1 MNNFQ
6 AVVSQFFE
14 WQTSVV
20 VRWPLPFLVVPPLLT
35 IALVVATAM
44 DFRLNTTNETL
55 QVFLPDTMQSISDL
69 KELIELFPPR
79 DAQRDSYSIFGS
91 KFASVVLEDLEGN
104 VVSPQ
109 GLESVAALHRSI
121 ISLKTTKERR
131 SFSDVC
137 LRSSDGCTLHP
148 LAYAFEDDEPVLS
161 AQFLLRYPMLIIG
174 DLAVDNALVFGGV
187 EVNESKKDNHG
198 NGPIES
204 AKALRI
210 FYLLEPSPEAESWI
224 DAFLEHMAD
233 YRTNSS
239 SRLFW
244 TSSKSLASEMER
256 NSTLLLPYMPWTA
269 IILLVF
275 CMVACSSRDVV
286 RSQPWIGFFAMLN
299 ASMSTV
305 AAMALLLYLRYPFL
319 PLVFIMPFLVVSIG
333 TDNMFLMLKSWRLSQ
348 EPDMEL
354 RFVDAL
360 TETAASLFLTSLTD
374 GLSFSIGS
382 VSDFYAVRVFCTYCA
397 MAILFMFFFQVT
409 FFNAVMVLC
418 CRREIASRHSLF
430 CYRVS
435 RTGKEREKF
444 GTSSLSTTLG
454 ELLAQFVSTAP
465 AKILVSILYFVYLV
479 ASINFALELPLGL
492 DIKLLAPSGSY
503 LVEFLKAEERL
514 FNEYGTY
521 CFAVVRLQN
530 WSLTNP
536 QERRKLLTLYDDLS
550 SSSFVSKGEFWL
562 EEFEKTHDGKKFTS
576 LTFNSAL
583 LSLSAS
589 KPQFRSDISF
599 NPDGDIRATKMLMRI
614 RSLGAANEKPRA
626 ELLRKTMLESGF
638 NGFVYDTSFLLV
650 DQQLTTVTGVITNV
664 VTAILT
670 MLVICVLMVPRPLS
684 ATCIAVSILS
694 INLGVVGALSAAGIR
709 LDIISMITIVMSIG
723 FSVDYVTHTTFH
735 FIVQRNDR
743 LKKCLVVMTE
753 PILQAAMSTVVGVSL
768 LALVPSY
775 IVRTFVMTV
784 FAVVGIG
791 VLHGLLFVPVLLSVM
806 VPDTEYLEQYSRKR
820 H

>member
-1 MNNFQ
+1 
-6 AVVSQFFE
+6 
-14 WQTSVV
+14 
-20 VRWPLPFLVVPPLLT
+20 
-35 IALVVATAM
+35 
-44 DFRLNTTNETL
+44 
-55 QVFLPDTMQSISDL
+55 
-69 KELIELFPPR
+69 
-79 DAQRDSYSIFGS
+79 
-91 KFASVVLEDLEGN
+91 
-104 VVSPQ
+104 
-109 GLESVAALHRSI
+109 
-121 ISLKTTKERR
+121 
-131 SFSDVC
+131 
-137 LRSSDGCTLHP
+137 
-148 LAYAFEDDEPVLS
+148 
-161 AQFLLRYPMLIIG
+161 MLIIG

-286 RSQPWIGFFAMLN
+286 R
-299 ASMSTV
+299 
-305 AAMALLLYLRYPFL
+305 
-319 PLVFIMPFLVVSIG
+319 
-333 TDNMFLMLKSWRLSQ
+333 
-348 EPDMEL
+348 
-354 RFVDAL
+354 FVDAL

-382 VSDFYAVRVFCTYCA
+382 VSDFYAVR
-397 MAILFMFFFQVT
+397 
-409 FFNAVMVLC
+409 
-418 CRREIASRHSLF
+418 
-430 CYRVS
+430 
-435 RTGKEREKF
+435 KEREKF

-735 FIVQRNDR
+735 FIVQR
-743 LKKCLVVMTE
+743 
-753 PILQAAMSTVVGVSL
+753 
-768 LALVPSY
+768 
-775 IVRTFVMTV
+775 
-784 FAVVGIG
+784 
-791 VLHGLLFVPVLLSVM
+791 
-806 VPDTEYLEQYSRKR
+806 
-820 H
+820 

>member
-14 WQTSVV
+14 TSVV

-35 IALVVATAM
+35 ISLISVVATAM

-91 KFASVVLEDLEGN
+91 KFASVVLEDVEGN

-109 GLESVAALHRSI
+109 GLESVATLHRSI
-121 ISLKTTKERR
+121 ISLKTTKGRR

-187 EVNESKKDNHG
+187 EKKDNHG

-224 DAFLEHMAD
+224 DAFLEHMAH
-233 YRTNSS
+233 YHSNSS
-239 SRLFW
+239 SRPFW

-256 NSTLLLPYMPWTA
+256 NSTVRLRQSFILLLPFMPWTA

-275 CMVACSSRDVV
+275 CMVACSSRNVV

-319 PLVFIMPFLVVSIG
+319 PLVFIMPFLVVLHFIYSAFKG
-333 TDNMFLMLKSWRLSQ
+333 P
-348 EPDMEL
+348 PDPL
-354 RFVDAL
+354 LPFP
-360 TETAASLFLTSLTD
+360 
-374 GLSFSIGS
+374 G
-382 VSDFYAVRVFCTYCA
+382 VFCTYCA

-435 RTGKEREKF
+435 RTGKRSMLEI
-444 GTSSLSTTLG
+444 SLQNSIY
-454 ELLAQFVSTAP
+454 ELFRNSKKTDFVMFLFS
-465 AKILVSILYFVYLV
+465 
-479 ASINFALELPLGL
+479 ELPLGL

-503 LVEFLKAEERL
+503 LAEFLKAEERL

-536 QERRKLLTLYDDLS
+536 QERRKLLSLYDDLS
-550 SSSFVSKGEFWL
+550 RCSTFESFSQSREFWL
-562 EEFEKTHDGKKFTS
+562 EEFEKLHDGKTFTS
-576 LTFNSAL
+576 LAFNSAL

-589 KPQFRSDISF
+589 KPQFRSDIRYF
-599 NPDGDIRATKMLMRI
+599 NPGGDIRATKMLMRI
-614 RSLGAANEKPRA
+614 RSLGAVNEKPRA
-626 ELLRKTMLESGF
+626 ELLRKTMLDSGF
-638 NGFVYDTSFLLV
+638 DGFVYDTSFLLV

-806 VPDTEYLEQYSRKR
+806 HSKCYYDPEWLLS
-820 H
+820 

>member
-1 MNNFQ
+1 
-6 AVVSQFFE
+6 
-14 WQTSVV
+14 
-20 VRWPLPFLVVPPLLT
+20 
-35 IALVVATAM
+35 
-44 DFRLNTTNETL
+44 
-55 QVFLPDTMQSISDL
+55 
-69 KELIELFPPR
+69 
-79 DAQRDSYSIFGS
+79 
-91 KFASVVLEDLEGN
+91 
-104 VVSPQ
+104 
-109 GLESVAALHRSI
+109 
-121 ISLKTTKERR
+121 
-131 SFSDVC
+131 
-137 LRSSDGCTLHP
+137 
-148 LAYAFEDDEPVLS
+148 
-161 AQFLLRYPMLIIG
+161 
-174 DLAVDNALVFGGV
+174 
-187 EVNESKKDNHG
+187 
-198 NGPIES
+198 
-204 AKALRI
+204 
-210 FYLLEPSPEAESWI
+210 
-224 DAFLEHMAD
+224 
-233 YRTNSS
+233 
-239 SRLFW
+239 
-244 TSSKSLASEMER
+244 
-256 NSTLLLPYMPWTA
+256 
-269 IILLVF
+269 
-275 CMVACSSRDVV
+275 
-286 RSQPWIGFFAMLN
+286 
-299 ASMSTV
+299 
-305 AAMALLLYLRYPFL
+305 
-319 PLVFIMPFLVVSIG
+319 
-333 TDNMFLMLKSWRLSQ
+333 
-348 EPDMEL
+348 
-354 RFVDAL
+354 
-360 TETAASLFLTSLTD
+360 
-374 GLSFSIGS
+374 
-382 VSDFYAVRVFCTYCA
+382 
-397 MAILFMFFFQVT
+397 
-409 FFNAVMVLC
+409 MVLC

-435 RTGKEREKF
+435 RTGKRRKEREK
-444 GTSSLSTTLG
+444 TSTSWFSTTLG
-454 ELLAQFVSTAP
+454 ELLARFVSTAP

-503 LVEFLKAEERL
+503 LAEFLKAEERL

-521 CFAVVRLQN
+521 CFAVVRLHN

-550 SSSFVSKGEFWL
+550 
-562 EEFEKTHDGKKFTS
+562 
-576 LTFNSAL
+576 
-583 LSLSAS
+583 
-589 KPQFRSDISF
+589 SF

-626 ELLRKTMLESGF
+626 EHLRKTMLDSGF

-806 VPDTEYLEQYSRKR
+806 VCF
-820 H
+820 